1 MGIEKLPRI
10 SDDGWPEAVIKW
22 VLDAGDAED
31 AEYKARHGRS
41 LGQTARLAMMD
52 GAVLNAI
59 HVLAKR
65 VQEIHEAAAADAE
78 ALNQTVATL
87 ADAATQ
93 MQGKGMQFMG
103 RWSRSVDYTRGDVV
117 AHNGA
122 LWVASNATPD
132 APGVGTAWQRML
144 KADNR
149 GGFVVGDDHG

>member
-22 VLDAGDAED
+22 ARAAGDEAD
-31 AEYKARHGRS
+31 AEFKARHGRS
-41 LGQTARLAMMD
+41 LGESARFALMD
-52 GAVLNAI
+52 GTLVRAI

-65 VQEIHEAAAADAE
+65 VDEIHKAAAADAE

-103 RWSRSVDYTRGDVV
+103 RWSRNIDYERGDVV

-144 KADNR
+144 KADSR

>member
-10 SDDGWPEAVIKW
+10 SDDGWPEAV
-22 VLDAGDAED
+22 VRYVAAEGKKED
-31 AEYKARHGRS
+31 DEDRARHGQS
-41 LGQTARLAMMD
+41 LGLAPYN
-52 GAVLNAI
+52 GALGGLMLKAI

-103 RWSRSVDYTRGDVV
+103 RWSRNVDYERGDVV